1 LRFTCKPPNIEDG
14 RAKGLAVAAT
24 RELVED
30 ELRRVL
36 SWPVMAR
43 SPQLAKFLDYVVRAK
58 LSGDEANIKAYA
70 IAVDVFGRP
79 TTFDPQSDPI
89 VRVQARRLRSL
100 LEEYYADVGAG
111 RPLRFNLPVGRYAPD
126 FVDTAAPEQSEQIE
140 TVEAAPKTLPEAPVS
155 TAAPPPSRG
164 RPWQSEAA
172 LILGGLLAINL
183 LVIAIGTLVLPGLS
197 RGDAPQVPTIAVT
210 EFTTL
215 ADSGQTVETDVA
227 GLAVE
232 LVTDLQ
238 LFDGVTPSYL
248 PPGAAVGD
256 GTAAKYVLT
265 GIARR
270 DGSREQIT
278 ASLKLAGSDAVLWTE
293 TVTPPAPARTS
304 EVDDVSR
311 ALAQQL
317 GSHRGPLHAEAMA
330 WLDTHDVAEGQASDY
345 LCGLLFGRYRDSGA
359 RKDADRARACL
370 EAVLRREPD
379 RPIPRA
385 MEASLTAELARID
398 APPIPEDGAS
408 IAAARQQIDAALR
421 ASPTDSVIWEQSA
434 RLLEAAGMLKEAE
447 AAYASALQLNPANLD
462 AIAAFARMLVLRGPS
477 DRGEALARD
486 ALDNAINAPAW
497 YYTAKAVAAFRRGD
511 NVEAITGAEK
521 LVAGDAELGS
531 VIATV
536 AARRI
541 GSSQTLNR
549 YFAQMLD
556 VTRFKRFGI
565 MPVLRQRIGDSAL
578 LDEIA
583 RELGAAGVSST
594 ALNGTV

>member
-1 LRFTCKPPNIEDG
+1 M
-14 RAKGLAVAAT
+14 AAT

-58 LSGDEANIKAYA
+58 LSGDEANIKAYS

-100 LEEYYADVGAG
+100 LEEYYADAGAG

-126 FVDTAAPEQSEQIE
+126 FVDAA
-140 TVEAAPKTLPEAPVS
+140 AADRSDEIDTSADAPASPPGSPSATPVPVS
-155 TAAPPPSRG
+155 PAA
-164 RPWQSEAA
+164 RPWQSEAT
-172 LILGGLLAINL
+172 LILGALLAINL
-183 LVIAIGTLVLPGLS
+183 LVIAIGTMILPGLT
-197 RGDAPQVPTIAVT
+197 RGDAPQVPTIAVA

-248 PPGAAVGD
+248 PAGAED
-256 GTAAKYVLT
+256 GEEPATKYVLT

-270 DGSREQIT
+270 DGTREQIT

-293 TVTPPAPARTS
+293 TVTPPLPAKAG

-311 ALAQQL
+311 AFAQQL

-345 LCGLLFGRYRDSGA
+345 LCGLLVGRYRDSGA

-370 EAVLRREPD
+370 EAVLRRQPD
-379 RPIPRA
+379 HPVPRA
-385 MEASLTAELARID
+385 LEAGLTAELARLD
-398 APPIPEDGAS
+398 APPASGDGAAS
-408 IAAARQQIDAALR
+408 AAARKAVDAALR

-434 RLLEAAGMLKEAE
+434 RLLEGEGMLKEAE
-447 AAYASALQLNPANLD
+447 TAYASSLQLNPANLE
-462 AIAAFARMLVLRGPS
+462 AVAAFGRMLVLQGS
-477 DRGEALARD
+477 SEKGESLARE
-486 ALDNAINAPAW
+486 ALDNAINPPPW
-497 YYTAKAVAAFRRGD
+497 YYTAKAIAAFRRGD

-521 LVAGDAELGS
+521 LVVGDAELGS

-583 RELGAAGVSST
+583 RELGAAGVSAT

>member
-1 LRFTCKPPNIEDG
+1 M
-14 RAKGLAVAAT
+14 AAT

-58 LSGDEANIKAYA
+58 LSGDEASIKAYA

-79 TTFDPQSDPI
+79 TSFDPQSDPI

-100 LEEYYADVGAG
+100 LEEYYADVGSG
-111 RPLRFNLPVGRYAPD
+111 RPLRFYLPVGRYAPD
-126 FVDTAAPEQSEQIE
+126 FVDAANEERPAETE
-140 TVEAAPKTLPEAPVS
+140 TVEALPETAPEAP
-155 TAAPPPSRG
+155 APLQAPAPIRA
-164 RPWQSEAA
+164 RPWLTEAG

-183 LVIAIGTLVLPGLS
+183 LVIAVGTMILPGLS

-215 ADSGQTVETDVA
+215 ADSGQAVETDVA

-232 LVTDLQ
+232 LVTDLE

-248 PPGAAVGD
+248 PAGAED
-256 GTAAKYVLT
+256 GEEPVAKYVLT

-270 DGSREQIT
+270 DGAREQIT

-293 TVTPPAPARTS
+293 TVTPPLPSKAG

-330 WLDTHDVAEGQASDY
+330 WLDTHQVAESQASDY

-370 EAVLRREPD
+370 EAVLRREPE

-385 MEASLTAELARID
+385 LEASLTAELARLD
-398 APPIPEDGAS
+398 APPTSGDGAS
-408 IAAARQQIDAALR
+408 VDAARKQIDAALR

-462 AIAAFARMLVLRGPS
+462 ATAAFARMLVLQGPS
-477 DRGEALARD
+477 DKGEALARE
-486 ALDNAINAPAW
+486 ALGNAINAPGW

-521 LVAGDAELGS
+521 LVTGDAELGS

-565 MPVLRQRIGDSAL
+565 MPVLKQRIGDSAL

-594 ALNGTV
+594 ALNGMV

>member
-1 LRFTCKPPNIEDG
+1 M
-14 RAKGLAVAAT
+14 AAT

-58 LSGDEANIKAYA
+58 LSGDEASIKAYA

-79 TTFDPQSDPI
+79 TSFDPQSDPI

-100 LEEYYADVGAG
+100 LEEYYADVGSG
-111 RPLRFNLPVGRYAPD
+111 RPLRFYLPVGRYAPD
-126 FVDTAAPEQSEQIE
+126 FVDAANEERPAESE
-140 TVEAAPKTLPEAPVS
+140 TVEAVRETPTEAPAS
-155 TAAPPPSRG
+155 LQGPEPIRA
-164 RPWQSEAA
+164 RPWLTEAG

-183 LVIAIGTLVLPGLS
+183 LVIAIGTMILPGLS

-215 ADSGQTVETDVA
+215 ADSGQAVETDVA

-232 LVTDLQ
+232 LVTDLE

-248 PPGAAVGD
+248 PAGAED
-256 GTAAKYVLT
+256 GEEPVAKYVLT

-270 DGSREQIT
+270 DGAREQIT

-293 TVTPPAPARTS
+293 TVTPPLPSKAG

-330 WLDTHDVAEGQASDY
+330 WLDTHQVAESQASDY

-370 EAVLRREPD
+370 EAVLRREPE

-385 MEASLTAELARID
+385 LEASLTAELARLD
-398 APPIPEDGAS
+398 APPTSGDGAS
-408 IAAARQQIDAALR
+408 VDAARKQIDAALR

-462 AIAAFARMLVLRGPS
+462 ATAAFARMLVLQGPS
-477 DRGEALARD
+477 DKGEALARE
-486 ALDNAINAPAW
+486 ALGNAINAPGW

-521 LVAGDAELGS
+521 LVTGDAELGS

-565 MPVLRQRIGDSAL
+565 MPVLKQRIGDSAL

-583 RELGAAGVSST
+583 RELGAAGVSSA
-594 ALNGTV
+594 ALNGMV